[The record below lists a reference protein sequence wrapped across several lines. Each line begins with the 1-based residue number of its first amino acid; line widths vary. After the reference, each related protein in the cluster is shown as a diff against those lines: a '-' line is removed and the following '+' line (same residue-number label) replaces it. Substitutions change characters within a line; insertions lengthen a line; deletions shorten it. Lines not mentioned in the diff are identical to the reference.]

1 MKLNGLKSAATAICL
16 FVCLLVSN
24 ASALDSAKV
33 AQAKYDALKA
43 KIESGDL
50 NIDWRDLRLDAV
62 VAGVNGEFD
71 WPKANSDGLAAFNAG
86 DYKKALLK
94 AQEMI

>member
-24 ASALDSAKV
+24 ASGRDSAKV

-50 NIDWRDLRLDAV
+50 NID
-62 VAGVNGEFD
+62 
-71 WPKANSDGLAAFNAG
+71 
-86 DYKKALLK
+86 
-94 AQEMI
+94 